1 MLNLS
6 IMPLDPNHVEEICQD
21 IITSERDGVY
31 THALF
36 IMQFAP
42 PEGNPPANKAEIQC
56 QIYDKYRERL
66 EKENA
71 KFGVLVQSSLGHL
84 VKPVNKHPFQNVVSL
99 VDGSERESTC
109 CSYDPNF
116 REYMKGQMKIL
127 ATRHPSIVMIDDDA
141 GILYRPQKG
150 CACKRHLEEFNRI
163 AKTNLS
169 REELYACTLGKTE
182 EDKRLTDIYVQL
194 QIQTMEDFV
203 KAMREGLD
211 EIDPTIQG
219 VVSGIH
225 TGRFCEFSDRI
236 ALAFAGKNNPKIV
249 RMNNGV
255 YSIGEPRLF
264 TISMLR
270 AAMIREYLKGKVDML
285 IAEGDTCPHNR
296 YSTSAMLLHSQ
307 YVGSILEGAKGA
319 KLWITRLSANEPNAG
334 KAYRKILAKNSK
346 FYEKL
351 MDYYDDFTPVG
362 CRIPIS
368 LVQDYNFES
377 KPHKFSA
384 WTTRVL
390 ERLGL
395 PLYFSNDF
403 GGAVFLDDNAPSK
416 FTIEE
421 LKKFFKG
428 TVVLSAPCAKQLNEN
443 GFLELTGVEIS
454 DWDGKTVHYDLI
466 DGHRV
471 SPVTG
476 LQRLTP
482 INDSVEELS
491 HVVCRLPNGEVEK
504 LGVSVSGYENPLG
517 GYTVVYGGTPD
528 TWWNYSTAFSLLCES
543 RKNQFIKILKR
554 QNNLPV
560 YYPGDVDMYLRAGYL
575 TSGELMVACF
585 NLSLD
590 VLDEIPLV
598 VDKKVNSIEI
608 LTSNGERE
616 SLNFYEKDG
625 VVYIEQ
631 SIGVLDPK
639 ILFIS

>member
-6 IMPLDPNHVEEICQD
+6 IMPLDANRVEEISQE
-21 IITSERDGVY
+21 IIKSQRDGVY

-36 IMQFAP
+36 MMTFAP
-42 PEGNPPANKAEIQC
+42 PEGNPPANKAEYQC
-56 QIYDKYRERL
+56 KVYDLYRKRL
-66 EKENA
+66 ENENV
-71 KFGVLVQSSLGHL
+71 KFGVLVQSTLGHL

-116 REYMKGQMKIL
+116 REYLKGQMKIL
-127 ATRHPSIVMIDDDA
+127 ATRHPSIVMIDDDV

-150 CACKRHLEEFNRI
+150 CACKRHLAEFNRR
-163 AKTNLS
+163 AKTNFT

-194 QIQTMEDFV
+194 QAETMEDMV
-203 KAMREGLD
+203 KAMRQGLD
-211 EIDPTIQG
+211 EVDPTIQG

-225 TGRFCEFSDRI
+225 QGRFCEFSDRM
-236 ALAFAGKNNPKIV
+236 ASAFAGKNNPKIV

-264 TISMLR
+264 TASMLR
-270 AAMIREYLKGKVDML
+270 ASMIREYLKGKVDIL
-285 IAEGDTCPHNR
+285 LAEGDTCPHNR

-307 YVGSILEGAKGA
+307 FVGSILEGAKGA
-319 KLWITRLSANEPNAG
+319 KFWITRLRANEPNAG

-351 MDYYDDFTPVG
+351 MEYYDDFTPVG

-368 LVQDYNFES
+368 LIQDYNFDS

-395 PLYFSNDF
+395 PLYFSNNE
-403 GGAVFLDDNAPSK
+403 GGAVFLDDDAPTK
-416 FTIEE
+416 FTSEE
-421 LKKFFKG
+421 IKSFFKG
-428 TVVLSAPCAKQLNEN
+428 TVVLSAPCAKTLNEQ
-443 GFLELTGVEIS
+443 GFLDYIGVNIS
-454 DWDGKTVHYDLI
+454 DWDGKTVHNDLI
-466 DGHRV
+466 DGHSV
-471 SPVTG
+471 EKVTD
-476 LQRLTP
+476 LKRLTP

-491 HVVCRLPNGEVEK
+491 HAVCRLPNDDVEK
-504 LGVSVSGYENPLG
+504 LGVSVSGYINPLG
-517 GYTVVYGGTPD
+517 GYTIVYGGTPD

-560 YYPGDVDMYLRAGYL
+560 YYPEDVDMYIRAGYL
-575 TSGELMVACF
+575 SSGELMVACF

-590 VLDEIPLV
+590 VLEEIPLV
-598 VDKKVNSIEI
+598 VDKKVNKIQ
-608 LTSNGERE
+608 LLNANGERE
-616 SLNFYEKDG
+616 EVKFYEKDG
-625 VVYIEQ
+625 VIYIDQ

-639 ILFIS
+639 VLFIS